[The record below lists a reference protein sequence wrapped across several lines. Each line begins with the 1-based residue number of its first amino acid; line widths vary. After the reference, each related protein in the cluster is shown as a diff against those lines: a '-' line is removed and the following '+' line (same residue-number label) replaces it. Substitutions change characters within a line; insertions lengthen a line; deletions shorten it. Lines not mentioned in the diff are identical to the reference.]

1 MKYLCSF
8 LAFCLALFAL
18 LAPAPALAQ
27 SGGVK
32 KLEREC
38 VRAVKSLPLRLRE
51 AFLAQKYQLLFLE
64 GQGSPYDGVYTS
76 NEPVYRR
83 GEVIRHETIS
93 FPRAASAARFVGSDG
108 QVYHFYTVHGNAPQA
123 HKDWK
128 QAGRT
133 FHHTGAQV
141 IYPHFK
147 KEIRELE
154 NKRAEY
160 FLQQMPPR
168 HRQAFIAAMLEL
180 CYMPDGRP
188 AFARVY
194 EEDFCGEKLP
204 TYEMVQGCAFIGA
217 DGTPVAY
224 HQVMNEMAA
233 GKGFYHWKSLR
244 LAWHHGFK
252 KMLQPYKEEVE
263 AMRKH
268 HADLGGGAGPRVAP
282 TSCPPPHSAPSASD
296 NTTPAPASSPL
307 GSPAAGPMGSTVM
320 PEGMKL

>member
-1 MKYLCSF
+1 MKRLLLLLVSALSLCAT
-8 LAFCLALFAL
+8 LMPL
-18 LAPAPALAQ
+18 PAEAQ

-38 VRAVKSLPLRLRE
+38 VRAIKALPTRLRE
-51 AFLAQKYQLLFLE
+51 AFLSQKFQLLFLE
-64 GQGSPYDGVYTS
+64 GQGNPYDGVYTS

-93 FPRAASAARFVGSDG
+93 FPRASSAARFVGSDG
-108 QVYHFYTVHGNAPQA
+108 QVYHFYTVHGNSPLA

-133 FHHTGAQV
+133 FHHTGTQV

-154 NKRAEY
+154 TKRAEY

-168 HRQAFIAAMLEL
+168 HRQAFIAAVLDL
-180 CYMPDGRP
+180 CYMPDGRTP
-188 AFARVY
+188 VRREY
-194 EEDFCGEKLP
+194 DEDFCGEKLP
-204 TYEMVQGCAFIGA
+204 TREMAQGCAFIGA

-224 HQVMNEMAA
+224 HQVMNEMAG

-244 LAWHHGFK
+244 LAWYHGSRK
-252 KMLQPYKEEVE
+252 ILQPYKEEVE
-263 AMRKH
+263 AMRKYR
-268 HADLGGGAGPRVAP
+268 AELKEGTGPGV
-282 TSCPPPHSAPSASD
+282 
-296 NTTPAPASSPL
+296 TPAPVAPQQVSPSTPEKTAPAATPL
-307 GSPAAGPMGSTVM
+307 GTPTASPMGSTVM
-320 PEGMKL
+320 PAEVNP